1 MYMGR
6 EFIKQATKVVIAITE
21 KMKKGRN
28 DLKKAKEKIVQLD
41 EQGELTIPFLKT
53 TFEKLSESNEELL
66 KEISRYGYT
75 YVVHEAEM
83 TVKEKAIW
91 EEFFSIKKLYDK
103 EISEFASFKEKYKY
117 FEPKNSEELK
127 KQARVMLE
135 KKGYIVDSPFEGD
148 FERWIGVYA
157 RPKDKP
163 TYLDATDG
171 EEVGLQELYSVNG
184 FKQDFAEWFEGEI
197 VEGKLIKMV

>member
-1 MYMGR
+1 MGR
-6 EFIKQATKVVIAITE
+6 ECIKQNTKVAITITG
-21 KMKKGRN
+21 KMKQTRN
-28 DLKKAKEKIVQLD
+28 DIQKTKEKIIQLD
-41 EQGELTIPFLKT
+41 KQGELIIPYLKT
-53 TFEKLSESNEELL
+53 VFEKLLESNEELL
-66 KEISRYGYT
+66 KEISRYSYT
-75 YVVHEAEM
+75 YVAYEELM

-103 EISEFASFKEKYKY
+103 ELSEFASFKEKYKY

-127 KQARVMLE
+127 KQARVLLE

-163 TYLDATDG
+163 TYLDPTDG
-171 EEVGLQELYSVNG
+171 EEAGLQELYSVDG
-184 FKQDFAEWFEGEI
+184 FKQDFAEWFEFEV
-197 VEGKLIKMV
+197 VEGKLKEDIL

>member
-1 MYMGR
+1 MGR
-6 EFIKQATKVVIAITE
+6 ECIKQNTKVAITITG
-21 KMKKGRN
+21 KMKQTRN
-28 DLKKAKEKIVQLD
+28 DIQKTKEKIIQLD
-41 EQGELTIPFLKT
+41 KQGELIIPYLKT
-53 TFEKLSESNEELL
+53 VFEKLLESNEELL
-66 KEISRYGYT
+66 KEISRYSYT
-75 YVVHEAEM
+75 YVAYEELM

-91 EEFFSIKKLYDK
+91 EEFFSVKKIYDK
-103 EISEFASFKEKYKY
+103 ELSEFSGFKEKYKY

-127 KQARVMLE
+127 QQARVLLE

-163 TYLDATDG
+163 TYLDPTDG
-171 EEVGLQELYSVNG
+171 EEVGLQEVYSVDG

-197 VEGKLIKMV
+197 VEGKVKEML

>member
-1 MYMGR
+1 MGR
-6 EFIKQATKVVIAITE
+6 ECIKQNTKVAINITG
-21 KMKKGRN
+21 KMKQTRN
-28 DLKKAKEKIVQLD
+28 DIQKTKEKIIQLD
-41 EQGELTIPFLKT
+41 KQGELIIPYLKT
-53 TFEKLSESNEELL
+53 VFEKLLESNEELL
-66 KEISRYGYT
+66 KEISRYSYT
-75 YVVHEAEM
+75 YVAYEELM

-91 EEFFSIKKLYDK
+91 EEFFSVKKIYDK
-103 EISEFASFKEKYKY
+103 ELSEFSSFKEKYKY

-127 KQARVMLE
+127 QQARVLLE

-163 TYLDATDG
+163 TYLDPTDG
-171 EEVGLQELYSVNG
+171 EEVGLQEVYSVDG

-197 VEGKLIKMV
+197 VEGKVKEML

>member
-1 MYMGR
+1 MSKEVIER
-6 EFIKQATKVVIAITE
+6 NTKVAIVITE

-28 DLKKAKEKIVQLD
+28 DLKKAIEKIIQLD
-41 EQGELTIPFLKT
+41 ERRELTIPFLKT

-66 KEISRYGYT
+66 KEISRYDNT
-75 YVVHEAEM
+75 YVVYEAEM

-103 EISEFASFKEKYKY
+103 DFSEFASFKEKYKY

-127 KQARVMLE
+127 KQARLLLK

-163 TYLDATDG
+163 TYLDPTDG
-171 EEVGLQELYSVNG
+171 EEAGLQELYSVDG
-184 FKQDFAEWFEGEI
+184 FKQDFAEWFEFEV
-197 VEGKLIKMV
+197 VEGKLKEDIL

>member
-1 MYMGR
+1 MSR
-6 EFIKQATKVVIAITE
+6 EIIERNTKVAIAITE
-21 KMKKGRN
+21 KMKKGRKN
-28 DLKKAKEKIVQLD
+28 LKKAKEKIIQLD
-41 EQGELTIPFLKT
+41 KQGELTIPFLKT

-66 KEISRYGYT
+66 KEISRYDYT

-103 EISEFASFKEKYKY
+103 ELSEFASFKEKYKY

-127 KQARVMLE
+127 KQARLLLK

-163 TYLDATDG
+163 TYLDPTDG
-171 EEVGLQELYSVNG
+171 EETGLQELYSVDG

-197 VEGKLIKMV
+197 VEGKLINMV

>member
-1 MYMGR
+1 MGR
-6 EFIKQATKVVIAITE
+6 ECIKQNTKVAITITG
-21 KMKKGRN
+21 KMKQTRN
-28 DLKKAKEKIVQLD
+28 DIQKTKEKIIQLD
-41 EQGELTIPFLKT
+41 KQGELIIPYLKT
-53 TFEKLSESNEELL
+53 VFEKLLESNEELL
-66 KEISRYGYT
+66 KEISRYSYT
-75 YVVHEAEM
+75 YVAYEELM

-91 EEFFSIKKLYDK
+91 KEFFSVKKIYDK
-103 EISEFASFKEKYKY
+103 ELSEFSSFKEKYKY

-127 KQARVMLE
+127 QQARVLLE

-163 TYLDATDG
+163 TYLDPTDG
-171 EEVGLQELYSVNG
+171 EEVGLQEVYCVDG

-197 VEGKLIKMV
+197 VEGKVKEML

>member
-1 MYMGR
+1 MGR
-6 EFIKQATKVVIAITE
+6 ECIKQNTKVAITITG
-21 KMKKGRN
+21 KMKQTRN
-28 DLKKAKEKIVQLD
+28 DIQKTKEKIIQLD
-41 EQGELTIPFLKT
+41 KQGELIIPYLKT
-53 TFEKLSESNEELL
+53 VFEKLLESNEELL
-66 KEISRYGYT
+66 KEISRYSYT
-75 YVVHEAEM
+75 YVAYEELM

-91 EEFFSIKKLYDK
+91 EEFFSVKKMYDK
-103 EISEFASFKEKYKY
+103 ELSEFSSFKEKYKY

-127 KQARVMLE
+127 QQARVLLE

-163 TYLDATDG
+163 TYLDPTDG
-171 EEVGLQELYSVNG
+171 EEVGLQEAYSVDG

-197 VEGKLIKMV
+197 VEGKVKEML

>member
-6 EFIKQATKVVIAITE
+6 ECIKQNTKVAITITG
-21 KMKKGRN
+21 KMKQTRN
-28 DLKKAKEKIVQLD
+28 DIQKTKEKIIQLD
-41 EQGELTIPFLKT
+41 KQGELIIPYLKT
-53 TFEKLSESNEELL
+53 VFEKLLESNEELL
-66 KEISRYGYT
+66 KEISRYSYT
-75 YVVHEAEM
+75 YVAYEELM

-91 EEFFSIKKLYDK
+91 EEFFSVKKIYDK
-103 EISEFASFKEKYKY
+103 ELSEFSSFKEKYKY

-127 KQARVMLE
+127 QQARVLLE

-163 TYLDATDG
+163 TYLDPMDG
-171 EEVGLQELYSVNG
+171 EEVGLQEVYSVDG

-197 VEGKLIKMV
+197 VEGKVKEML

>member
-1 MYMGR
+1 MSR
-6 EFIKQATKVVIAITE
+6 EIIERNTKVAIAITE
-21 KMKKGRN
+21 KMKKGRKI
-28 DLKKAKEKIVQLD
+28 LKKAKEKIIQLD
-41 EQGELTIPFLKT
+41 KQGELTIPFLKT

-66 KEISRYGYT
+66 KEISRYDYT

-103 EISEFASFKEKYKY
+103 ELSEFASFKEKYKY

-127 KQARVMLE
+127 KQARLLLK

-163 TYLDATDG
+163 TYLDPTDG
-171 EEVGLQELYSVNG
+171 EETGLQELYSVDG

-197 VEGKLIKMV
+197 VEGKLINMV

>member
-1 MYMGR
+1 MGR
-6 EFIKQATKVVIAITE
+6 ECIKQNTKVAITIAG
-21 KMKKGRN
+21 KMKQTRN
-28 DLKKAKEKIVQLD
+28 DIQKTKERIIQLD
-41 EQGELTIPFLKT
+41 KQGELIVPYLKT
-53 TFEKLSESNEELL
+53 VFEKLLESNEELL
-66 KEISRYGYT
+66 KEISRYSYT
-75 YVVHEAEM
+75 YVAYEELM

-91 EEFFSIKKLYDK
+91 EEFFSVKKIYDK
-103 EISEFASFKEKYKY
+103 ELSEFSSFKEKYKY

-127 KQARVMLE
+127 QQARVLLE

-163 TYLDATDG
+163 TYLDPTDG
-171 EEVGLQELYSVNG
+171 EEVALQEVYSVDG

-197 VEGKLIKMV
+197 VEGKVKEML

>member
-1 MYMGR
+1 MGR
-6 EFIKQATKVVIAITE
+6 ECIKQNTKVAITITG
-21 KMKKGRN
+21 KMKQTRN
-28 DLKKAKEKIVQLD
+28 DIQKTKEKIIQLD
-41 EQGELTIPFLKT
+41 KQAELIIPYLKT
-53 TFEKLSESNEELL
+53 VFEKLLESNEELL
-66 KEISRYGYT
+66 KEISRYSYT
-75 YVVHEAEM
+75 YVAYEELM

-91 EEFFSIKKLYDK
+91 EEFFSVKKIYDK
-103 EISEFASFKEKYKY
+103 ELSEFSSFKEKYKY

-127 KQARVMLE
+127 QQARVLLE

-163 TYLDATDG
+163 TYLDPTDG
-171 EEVGLQELYSVNG
+171 EEVGLQEVYSVDG

-197 VEGKLIKMV
+197 VEGKVKEML

>member
-1 MYMGR
+1 MGR
-6 EFIKQATKVVIAITE
+6 EFIKQATKVAISITE
-21 KMKKGRN
+21 KMRKGKN
-28 DLKKAKEKIVQLD
+28 DLQKTKEKIVQLD
-41 EQGELTIPFLKT
+41 EQGKLTIPFLKT

-66 KEISRYGYT
+66 KEILRYGYT

-103 EISEFASFKEKYKY
+103 ELSEFASFKEKYKY

-135 KKGYIVDSPFEGD
+135 KKGYIVDSAFEGD
-148 FERWIGVYA
+148 FEKWIGVYA

-163 TYLDATDG
+163 TYLDPADG
-171 EEVGLQELYSVNG
+171 EEVGLQELYSVDG
-184 FKQDFAEWFEGEI
+184 FKQDFAEWFEFEI
-197 VEGKLIKMV
+197 KSGGLINS

>member
-1 MYMGR
+1 MGR
-6 EFIKQATKVVIAITE
+6 ECIKQNTKVAITITG
-21 KMKKGRN
+21 KMKQTRN
-28 DLKKAKEKIVQLD
+28 DIQKTKEKIIQLD
-41 EQGELTIPFLKT
+41 KQGELIIPYLKT
-53 TFEKLSESNEELL
+53 VFEKLLESNEELL
-66 KEISRYGYT
+66 KEISRYSYT
-75 YVVHEAEM
+75 YVAYEELM

-91 EEFFSIKKLYDK
+91 EEFFNVKKIYDK
-103 EISEFASFKEKYKY
+103 ELSEFSSFKEKYKY

-127 KQARVMLE
+127 QQARVLLE

-163 TYLDATDG
+163 TYLDPTDG
-171 EEVGLQELYSVNG
+171 EEVGLQEVYSVDG

-197 VEGKLIKMV
+197 VEGKVKEML

>member
-1 MYMGR
+1 MGR
-6 EFIKQATKVVIAITE
+6 ECIKQNTKVAITITG
-21 KMKKGRN
+21 KMKQTRN
-28 DLKKAKEKIVQLD
+28 DIQKTKEKIIQLD
-41 EQGELTIPFLKT
+41 KQGELIIPYLKT
-53 TFEKLSESNEELL
+53 VFEKLLESNEELL
-66 KEISRYGYT
+66 KEISRYSYT
-75 YVVHEAEM
+75 YVAYEELM

-91 EEFFSIKKLYDK
+91 EEFFSVKKIYDK
-103 EISEFASFKEKYKY
+103 ELSEFSSFKDKYKY

-127 KQARVMLE
+127 QQARVLLE

-163 TYLDATDG
+163 TYLDPTDG
-171 EEVGLQELYSVNG
+171 EEVGLQEVYSVDG

-197 VEGKLIKMV
+197 VEGKVKEML

>member
-1 MYMGR
+1 MGR
-6 EFIKQATKVVIAITE
+6 ECIKQNTKVAITITG
-21 KMKKGRN
+21 KMKQTRN
-28 DLKKAKEKIVQLD
+28 DIQKTKEKIIQLD
-41 EQGELTIPFLKT
+41 KQGELIIPYLKT
-53 TFEKLSESNEELL
+53 VFEKLLESNEELL
-66 KEISRYGYT
+66 KEISRYSYT
-75 YVVHEAEM
+75 YVAYEELM

-91 EEFFSIKKLYDK
+91 EEFFSVKKMYDK
-103 EISEFASFKEKYKY
+103 ELSEFSSFKEKYKY

-127 KQARVMLE
+127 QQARVLLE

-163 TYLDATDG
+163 TYLDPTDG
-171 EEVGLQELYSVNG
+171 EEVGLQEVYSVDG

-197 VEGKLIKMV
+197 VEGKVKEML

>member
-1 MYMGR
+1 MGR
-6 EFIKQATKVVIAITE
+6 ECIKQNTKVAITITG
-21 KMKKGRN
+21 KMKQTRN
-28 DLKKAKEKIVQLD
+28 DIQKTKEKIIQLD
-41 EQGELTIPFLKT
+41 KQGELIIPYLKT
-53 TFEKLSESNEELL
+53 VFEKLLESNEELL
-66 KEISRYGYT
+66 KEISRYSYT
-75 YVVHEAEM
+75 YVAYEELM

-91 EEFFSIKKLYDK
+91 EEFFSVKKIYDK
-103 EISEFASFKEKYKY
+103 ELSEFSSFKEKYKY

-127 KQARVMLE
+127 QQARVLLE

-163 TYLDATDG
+163 TYLDPTDG
-171 EEVGLQELYSVNG
+171 EEVGLQEVYSVDG

-197 VEGKLIKMV
+197 VESKVKEML

>member
-1 MYMGR
+1 MGR
-6 EFIKQATKVVIAITE
+6 ECIKQNTKVAITITG
-21 KMKKGRN
+21 KMKQTRN
-28 DLKKAKEKIVQLD
+28 DIQKTKEKIIQLD
-41 EQGELTIPFLKT
+41 KQGELIIPYLKT
-53 TFEKLSESNEELL
+53 VFEKLLESNEELL
-66 KEISRYGYT
+66 KEISRYSYT
-75 YVVHEAEM
+75 YVAYEELM

-91 EEFFSIKKLYDK
+91 EEFFSIKKIYDK
-103 EISEFASFKEKYKY
+103 ELSEFSSFKEKYKY

-127 KQARVMLE
+127 QQARVLLE

-163 TYLDATDG
+163 TYLDPTDG
-171 EEVGLQELYSVNG
+171 EEVGLQEVYSVDG

-197 VEGKLIKMV
+197 VEGKVKEML

>member
-1 MYMGR
+1 MGR
-6 EFIKQATKVVIAITE
+6 EFIKQATKVAIAITE

-28 DLKKAKEKIVQLD
+28 DLKKVKEKIIQLD
-41 EQGELTIPFLKT
+41 KQGELTIPFLKT

-163 TYLDATDG
+163 TYLDPTDG
-171 EEVGLQELYSVNG
+171 EEAGLQELYSVNG

-197 VEGKLIKMV
+197 VEGKLIKMA

>member
-1 MYMGR
+1 MGR
-6 EFIKQATKVVIAITE
+6 ECIKQNTKVAITITG
-21 KMKKGRN
+21 KMKQTRN
-28 DLKKAKEKIVQLD
+28 DIQKTKEKIIQLD
-41 EQGELTIPFLKT
+41 KQGELIIPYLKT
-53 TFEKLSESNEELL
+53 VFEKLLESNEELL
-66 KEISRYGYT
+66 KEISRYSYA
-75 YVVHEAEM
+75 YVAYEELM

-91 EEFFSIKKLYDK
+91 EEFFSVKKIYDK
-103 EISEFASFKEKYKY
+103 ELSEFSSFKEKYKY

-127 KQARVMLE
+127 QQARVLLE

-163 TYLDATDG
+163 TYLDPTDG
-171 EEVGLQELYSVNG
+171 EEVGLQEVYSVDG

-197 VEGKLIKMV
+197 VEGKVKEML

>member
-1 MYMGR
+1 M
-6 EFIKQATKVVIAITE
+6 
-21 KMKKGRN
+21 
-28 DLKKAKEKIVQLD
+28 
-41 EQGELTIPFLKT
+41 TIPFLKT

-66 KEISRYGYT
+66 KEISRYDNT
-75 YVVHEAEM
+75 YVVYEAEM

-103 EISEFASFKEKYKY
+103 DFSEFASFKEKYKY

-127 KQARVMLE
+127 KQARLLLK

-163 TYLDATDG
+163 TYLDPTDG
-171 EEVGLQELYSVNG
+171 EEAGLQELYSVDG
-184 FKQDFAEWFEGEI
+184 FKQDFAEWFEFEV
-197 VEGKLIKMV
+197 VEGKLKEDIL